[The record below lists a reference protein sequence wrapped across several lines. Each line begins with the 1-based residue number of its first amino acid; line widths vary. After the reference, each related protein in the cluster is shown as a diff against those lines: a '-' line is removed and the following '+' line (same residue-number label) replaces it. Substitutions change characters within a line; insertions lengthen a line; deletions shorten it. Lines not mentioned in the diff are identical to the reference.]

1 MNLSVSKAVRF
12 ALFGG
17 AAAASLSLPAVQA
30 NENEQQLERIE
41 VTGSRIKRTDMES
54 ALPVTVMSSE
64 DIAKTG
70 LTDVSAVL
78 AQMPY
83 NTAGSFISDAG
94 SSASNHASSG
104 MRGLGSNRTLTLI
117 NGRRIAPSAT
127 FGADA
132 TNLNLIPMDAI
143 ERIEILRDG
152 ASAIYGSDA
161 IGGVINIILKKNY
174 DGLGFDLKFANPT
187 QGGRDE
193 MSASMTF
200 GNTSDKSSSL
210 VIIEHKKFDPLK
222 GG

>member
-1 MNLSVSKAVRF
+1 MRANSTLAKAVRF
-12 ALFGG
+12 ALIGG
-17 AAAASLSLPAVQA
+17 ATTAALSSTVVYAAEDNAKV
-30 NENEQQLERIE
+30 ERIE
-41 VTGSRIKRTDMES
+41 VTGSRIQRTDMES
-54 ALPVTVMSSE
+54 ALPVTVLSAE

-70 LTDVSAVL
+70 LSDVSAVL
-78 AQMPY
+78 AQMPF

-127 FGADA
+127 FGGDA

-161 IGGVINIILKKNY
+161 IGGVINIILKKTF
-174 DGLGFDLKFANPT
+174 DG
-187 QGGRDE
+187 
-193 MSASMTF
+193 
-200 GNTSDKSSSL
+200 
-210 VIIEHKKFDPLK
+210 
-222 GG
+222 